1 MSFRNVLAAPLGA
14 AASEFRAGTSP
25 LPARLRP
32 DAQLGVLDA
41 TEWFGETSG
50 GIRTY
55 LLAKARYVAAR
66 PHLRQT
72 IVVPGAADEVED
84 DHGVRIMRL
93 RGPAIPRHRPYRFML
108 ATRSVSRIVQ
118 HERPQVIEVGSPF
131 LVPWIVRH
139 AARHS
144 AASLVYYHHTDVPRI
159 AARAFSH
166 ARSQKWANELTWSYL
181 RQIATRSAA
190 TIVATAGG
198 AEELRRREFPR
209 VMHIPLGVELSVFHP
224 ERRSLREQVRAELQL
239 PTGPLAVFAGRFA
252 REKELEVVLSGWERV
267 ERETGAR
274 LLLVGAGPDEA
285 RLRAHPYGSRVL
297 FRPFMHD
304 RLALAEL
311 LAACDLY
318 VAPGPAETFGLAAVE
333 AMACGTPVLS
343 VRSGAVAEHVERS
356 GGGMTYELGD
366 AGDVSRAAQS
376 ILSTDLSLWS
386 ARARSYAEREHDW
399 TSVFDRL
406 FAVYAEIAGVAP

>member
-1 MSFRNVLAAPLGA
+1 MSFRNTLAAPIGA
-14 AASEFRAGTSP
+14 APAEFRAGSSV
-25 LPARLRP
+25 LPTRLRP
-32 DAQLGVLDA
+32 DARLGVLDA

-84 DHGVRIMRL
+84 DHGVRILRL

-118 HERPQVIEVGSPF
+118 HERPHVIEVGSPF

-139 AARHS
+139 ATRQSRAP
-144 AASLVYYHHTDVPRI
+144 LVYYHHTDVPRI
-159 AARAFSH
+159 AARAFAQ
-166 ARSQKWANELTWSYL
+166 ARSKQLASDLTWSYL

-198 AEELRRREFPR
+198 ADELRRREFPR
-209 VMHIPLGVELSVFHP
+209 VAHIPLGVELGIFHP
-224 ERRSLREQVRAELQL
+224 ERRAVRDQVRAQLQL
-239 PTGPLAVFAGRFA
+239 PAGPLAVFAGRFA
-252 REKELEVVLSGWERV
+252 REKEIEVVLSGWARV

-285 RLRAHPYGSRVL
+285 RLRAHPYGARVL
-297 FRPFMHD
+297 FRSFVHD
-304 RLALAEL
+304 RMALAEL

-343 VRSGAVAEHVERS
+343 VRSGAVAEHVARS

-366 AGDVSRAAQS
+366 ADDVARAAQS
-376 ILSTDLSLWS
+376 ILSTDLSMWS
-386 ARARSYAEREHDW
+386 QRARAYAEREHDW

>member
-1 MSFRNVLAAPLGA
+1 VTLRNVIAAPLGGTA
-14 AASEFRAGTSP
+14 LEFRAGCSA
-25 LPARLRP
+25 LPGRLRP
-32 DAQLGVLDA
+32 DARLGVLDA

-55 LLAKARYVAAR
+55 LMAKARYVAAR

-72 IVVPGAADEVED
+72 IVVPGAEDAVED

-108 ATRSVSRIVQ
+108 ATRSVTRIVK
-118 HERPQVIEVGSPF
+118 HERPQIIEVGSPF
-131 LVPWIVRH
+131 LVPWIVRY
-139 AARHS
+139 ATRDARTP
-144 AASLVYYHHTDVPRI
+144 LVYYHHTDVPRI
-159 AARAFSH
+159 VARAFSH
-166 ARSQKWANELTWSYL
+166 ARNQQGASELTWSYL
-181 RQIATRSAA
+181 RRIATCSAA
-190 TIVATAGG
+190 TVVATAGG
-198 AEELRRREFPR
+198 AEELRRRDFPR
-209 VMHIPLGVELSVFHP
+209 VVHIPLGVELDVFHP
-224 ERRSLREQVRAELQL
+224 DRRGVRDQVRAQLQL
-239 PTGPLAVFAGRFA
+239 PAGPLAVFAGRFA
-252 REKELEVVLSGWERV
+252 REKEIEVVLSGWERV

-297 FRPFMHD
+297 FRSFVHD
-304 RLALAEL
+304 RLSLAEL
-311 LAACDLY
+311 LAACDLC

-356 GGGMTYELGD
+356 GGGATYELGD
-366 AGDVSRAAQS
+366 SGDVARAAQS

-386 ARARSYAEREHDW
+386 RRARAHAEREHDW

-406 FAVYAEIAGVAP
+406 FAVYAEIAGVSL

>member
-1 MSFRNVLAAPLGA
+1 MDARSVLAAPLSA
-14 AASEFRAGTSP
+14 APAEFRAGRGEE
-25 LPARLRP
+25 PARLRE
-32 DAQLGVLDA
+32 DARLGVLDA

-66 PHLRQT
+66 PQLRQT
-72 IVVPGAADEVED
+72 IVVPGAADAVED
-84 DHGVRIMRL
+84 DHGVRIVRL

-118 HERPQVIEVGSPF
+118 HERPQIIEVGSPF

-139 AARHS
+139 AARGS
-144 AASLVYYHHTDVPRI
+144 RTPLVYYHHTDVPRV
-159 AARAFSH
+159 ASRAFGH
-166 ARSQKWANELTWSYL
+166 ARTKQWASDATWSYL
-181 RQIATRSAA
+181 RQIANRSAA

-198 AEELRRREFPR
+198 ADELQRQGFPR
-209 VMHIPLGVELSVFHP
+209 VIHIPLGVDLGVFNAD
-224 ERRSLREQVRAELQL
+224 RRAAREQVRAQLQL
-239 PTGPLAVFAGRFA
+239 PPEPLAVFAGRFA
-252 REKELEVVLSGWERV
+252 REKEIDVVLNAWERV
-267 ERETGAR
+267 ERATGAR

-297 FRPFMHD
+297 FRPFVHD
-304 RLALAEL
+304 RRALAEL
-311 LAACDLY
+311 LAACDVY

-356 GGGMTYELGD
+356 GGGVTYELGD
-366 AGDVSRAAQS
+366 PDDAARAAQN
-376 ILSTDLSLWS
+376 IFS
-386 ARARSYAEREHDW
+386 ADRPLQSERAREFAEREHDW
-399 TSVFDRL
+399 RSVFDRL
-406 FAVYAEIAGVAP
+406 FGVYAEITGVSL

>member
-1 MSFRNVLAAPLGA
+1 MSFRSTLAAPIGA
-14 AASEFRAGTSP
+14 APVDFRAGSSA

-32 DAQLGVLDA
+32 DACLGVLDA

-55 LLAKARYVAAR
+55 LMAKTRYVAAR

-72 IVVPGAADEVED
+72 IVVPGASDEVED
-84 DHGVRIMRL
+84 NHGVRIMRL

-108 ATRSVSRIVQ
+108 ATRSVTRIVR
-118 HERPQVIEVGSPF
+118 HERPQIIEVGSPF

-139 AARHS
+139 ATRDVQTP
-144 AASLVYYHHTDVPRI
+144 LVYYHHTDVPRI
-159 AARAFSH
+159 VARAFSH
-166 ARSQKWANELTWSYL
+166 ARHQRGASELTWSYL
-181 RQIATRSAA
+181 RRIAACSAA

-209 VMHIPLGVELSVFHP
+209 VAHVPLGVELDVFHP
-224 ERRSLREQVRAELQL
+224 ERRSMRDRVRESLQL
-239 PTGPLAVFAGRFA
+239 PDGPLAVFAGRFA

-267 ERETGAR
+267 ERATGAR
-274 LLLVGAGPDEA
+274 LVLVGAGPDEA

-297 FRPFMHD
+297 FRSFLHD
-304 RLALAEL
+304 RLSLAEL

-333 AMACGTPVLS
+333 AMACGTPVLT

-356 GGGMTYELGD
+356 GGGVTYEIGD
-366 AGDVSRAAQS
+366 AGDVARAAQS
-376 ILSTDLSLWS
+376 ILTTDPSPWS
-386 ARARSYAEREHDW
+386 QRARAHAEREHDW

-406 FAVYAEIAGVAP
+406 FAVYAGIAGVTL